1 MVAGHGSYANLC
13 NTPILLNFIM
23 SEFLENLFGLKGK
36 TAVIIGGTGV
46 LCGEMAQGLAQAGA
60 EVVLV
65 GRNPEKAEDRLAQIR
80 EVGGSG
86 YFLSCEVGK
95 KENLQSLLESV
106 VERSGGVDIVVNGA
120 GVNSPTPVLDVS
132 EEEFQNILDINL
144 RAVFQS
150 CQVFGQYFLKS
161 NRYGSIINV
170 GSISGLVPLSRVFT
184 YSLTKAAVHNLT
196 KNLARE
202 WAKSKIRVNTI
213 IPGFFPAEQ
222 NRKVLTPDRV
232 DAILGHT
239 PAGRFGESHELIG
252 AVLLLASEKAGSF
265 ITGHEMVVDGGYSSM
280 TI

>member
-1 MVAGHGSYANLC
+1 
-13 NTPILLNFIM
+13 M

-120 GVNSPTPVLDVS
+120 GVNSPTPVLDIS

-150 CQVFGQYFLKS
+150 CQVFGQYFLES

>member
-1 MVAGHGSYANLC
+1 VVAGHGSYANLYT
-13 NTPILLNFIM
+13 TPILFYFIM

-65 GRNPEKAEDRLAQIR
+65 GRNPEKAEDRLAQIQQ
-80 EVGGSG
+80 VGGSG

-150 CQVFGQYFLKS
+150 CQVFGQYFLES

>member
-1 MVAGHGSYANLC
+1 VVAGHGSYANLST
-13 NTPILLNFIM
+13 TPILLYFIM

-65 GRNPEKAEDRLAQIR
+65 GRNPEKAEDRLAQIQ

-120 GVNSPTPVLDVS
+120 GINSPTPVLDVS
-132 EEEFQNILDINL
+132 EKEFQNILDINL

-150 CQVFGQYFLKS
+150 CQVFGQYFLES